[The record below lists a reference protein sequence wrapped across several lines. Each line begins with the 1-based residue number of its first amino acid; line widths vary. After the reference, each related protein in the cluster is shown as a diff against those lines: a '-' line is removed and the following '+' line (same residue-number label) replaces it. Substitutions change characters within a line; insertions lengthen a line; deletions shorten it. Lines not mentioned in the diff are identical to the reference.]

1 MPVSAA
7 ILISVRGRGK
17 TWFSGLAAFAV
28 CLLAVAPAAALA
40 DDANGVPPHLELT
53 ASGTQEDPVGPH
65 AGSLAYYSTDETDWT
80 WGYAADSSVSFSCLV
95 DGQPAPCSRSYY
107 QPCCPV
113 ARQFAVRV
121 ACPRRPKSLTGDR
134 TKTARER
141 RKICRP
147 TRQPPAEPH
156 VPEGKVLGVGPYT
169 GWVPI
174 PETLAD
180 GPHTITVIAS
190 DEDGTDP
197 SPPSVT
203 AVYDTTAPAAP
214 EIVSAPPRVSR
225 NAKPKFR
232 YAAVDER
239 KLFDTYNDPF
249 SASLR
254 RLKPTRG
261 PRLHTGDP
269 FGNYL
274 EWRGPFCKTPF
285 RCTEVSWAAYSASGE
300 GGTTFGIRERLSP
313 GLYEFRVSV
322 QDTVFNESPATTY
335 RFRVLKPKSQS
346 RP

>member
-1 MPVSAA
+1 M
-7 ILISVRGRGK
+7 LGRGK
-17 TWFSGLAAFAV
+17 TRLGGLAVLTA
-28 CLLAVAPAAALA
+28 CLLAAAPSAAIAA
-40 DDANGVPPHLELT
+40 DANSVPPHLELT
-53 ASGTQEDPVGPH
+53 ASGTQEDPVGLH
-65 AGSLAYYSTDETDWT
+65 GGSLAYYSTDEPDWT

-95 DGQPAPCSRSYY
+95 DGLPSPCSRSYY

-113 ARQFAVRV
+113 AHQYPIRLL
-121 ACPRRPKSLTGDR
+121 CPRHKKGAKRRRP
-134 TKTARER
+134 
-141 RKICRP
+141 CRP
-147 TRQPPAEPH
+147 TRQPPADPY
-156 VPEGKVLGVGPYT
+156 VPEGKVLGIGPYT
-169 GWVPI
+169 GWVPL
-174 PETLAD
+174 PETLSD
-180 GPHTITVIAS
+180 GVHTITVIAS

-214 EIVSAPPRVSR
+214 EIISAPPRVSR

-239 KLFDTYNDPF
+239 KLYDTYNDPF

-254 RLKPTRG
+254 RLKPTPG
-261 PRLHTGDP
+261 PRLHTGYP

-274 EWRGPFCKTPF
+274 EWRGPFCATPF
-285 RCTEVSWAAYSASGE
+285 RCTEVSWAAYSGSGE
-300 GGTTFGIRERLSP
+300 GGTSFGIRERLSP

-335 RFRVLKPKSQS
+335 RFRVLGPKSQN